1 LGFGTFALYVLF
13 KPVNKNYAFLM
24 VSLVLIGGAI
34 TCINTLNQFAAL
46 LILNGADY
54 LIAFETNQ
62 LQALTMLFL
71 DLFKYGVLINQIFFG
86 LWLFPLGYLVFKSD
100 YFPKIIGKILGVL
113 LIIAGLGY
121 LIDFSTFFLF
131 PNFDVT
137 ITNFTFWGELILLLW
152 LLIKGVRI
160 PEKNG

>member
-1 LGFGTFALYVLF
+1 MAGFLYLIVAITAFFTFFVTEKLFVAGDAITTTNNIMTSGSLFSLSIISSLIMVICWVLVVFALYVLF
-13 KPVNKNYAFLM
+13 KLVNKNYAFLM

-71 DLFKYGVLINQIFFG
+71 DLFKYKILINQIFFS
-86 LWLFPLGYLVFKSD
+86 L
-100 YFPKIIGKILGVL
+100 
-113 LIIAGLGY
+113 
-121 LIDFSTFFLF
+121 
-131 PNFDVT
+131 
-137 ITNFTFWGELILLLW
+137 
-152 LLIKGVRI
+152 
-160 PEKNG
+160 

>member
-1 LGFGTFALYVLF
+1 
-13 KPVNKNYAFLM
+13 M